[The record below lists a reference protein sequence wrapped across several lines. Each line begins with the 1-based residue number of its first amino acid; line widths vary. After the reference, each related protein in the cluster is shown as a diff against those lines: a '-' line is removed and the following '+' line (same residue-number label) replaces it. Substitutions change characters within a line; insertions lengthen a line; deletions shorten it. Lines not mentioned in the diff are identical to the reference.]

1 MELQLLEEKEDVR
14 EQFRDVDFEDDQLEA
29 RIVKQQR
36 AYAKQLK
43 AEEQKLEIVKL
54 NQEKTREEMDKLEAQ
69 LERRREGHQLK
80 VDAWERELQTV
91 MREQAVS
98 VMIQESYIKEICRV
112 KKQKEDEL
120 AEETKD
126 ESINQPPNTA
136 SSSNRFASR
145 KIQKRGSSTLRKL
158 ETTILSNHEFVRPS
172 KTIRA
177 AG

>member
-80 VDAWERELQTV
+80 VDAWEREL
-91 MREQAVS
+91 
-98 VMIQESYIKEICRV
+98 
-112 KKQKEDEL
+112 
-120 AEETKD
+120 
-126 ESINQPPNTA
+126 
-136 SSSNRFASR
+136 
-145 KIQKRGSSTLRKL
+145 
-158 ETTILSNHEFVRPS
+158 
-172 KTIRA
+172 
-177 AG
+177 